1 MRNLISYL
9 FVFSGFI
16 IFSSCEKVVYES
28 PVIPEQ
34 VSFQTDVA
42 PALQKD
48 CIQCHDV
55 FKKST
60 NYYKKLATSTFLD
73 TVNAES
79 SKTYVKLNTNDTHKG
94 YTSPDNLAKILKWF
108 EQGAKNN

>member
-1 MRNLISYL
+1 MRSFLSYL
-9 FVFSGFI
+9 IVFGVFLV
-16 IFSSCEKVVYES
+16 FSSCEKVVYEA
-28 PVIPEQ
+28 PVIPEV

-55 FKKST
+55 FKKSS
-60 NYYKKLATSTFLD
+60 NYYKKLATSTFID
-73 TVNAES
+73 TVNAIS

-94 YTSPDNLAKILKWF
+94 YTSSATKILKWF